1 MQPFSAVEFSVQRDP
16 QFHQDVTCDDRVL
29 GNSSQYSQV
38 SLGDKR
44 RSMSQKNRNLR
55 KAMVGR
61 EGRCSKGNSLHE
73 ARRCGIMTCLKHT
86 KSSLMEQ
93 GVGLGEV
100 GCEPEDGVGVGTS
113 RRSSESRYIWLHA
126 LQSVTGAALL
136 PLPGQL
142 PYLRG
147 SRAGRAGS
155 GLRNKN
161 RTWDSGRTLG

>member
-100 GCEPEDGVGVGTS
+100 GCEPEDGAGWERHGEVLRAVISGCMPCSLSQGLRCSRCLASFPTS
-113 RRSSESRYIWLHA
+113 
-126 LQSVTGAALL
+126 GAA
-136 PLPGQL
+136 GQE
-142 PYLRG
+142 
-147 SRAGRAGS
+147 
-155 GLRNKN
+155 GLGQ
-161 RTWDSGRTLG
+161 D